1 MKKYVYP
8 WSAVIV
14 GVFMAI
20 INGANQPIVGI
31 VFSKF
36 MTYLGV
42 PFEYMYVFNE
52 ETVFPN

>member
-52 ETVFPN
+52 ETAFPN